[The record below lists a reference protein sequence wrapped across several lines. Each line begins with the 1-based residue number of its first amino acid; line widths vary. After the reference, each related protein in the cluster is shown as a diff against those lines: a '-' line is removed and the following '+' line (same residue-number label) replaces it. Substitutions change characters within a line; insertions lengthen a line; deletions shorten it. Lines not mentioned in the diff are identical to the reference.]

1 MGHWWGRWTLALAWL
16 LAGPGT
22 AWAGAPAGFLPELQA
37 RVNQAVEQIKPSVVS
52 IKAQKRQ
59 WLQGG
64 GEMWYESI
72 GSGIVV
78 DERGSIVTNSH
89 VIKGAE
95 KILVGFWTKGGVDTV
110 AQLVQDAPDQ
120 DLALLRA
127 DAAGPSAPA
136 VLGDSSSLAIGDWV
150 VSVGSP
156 FGYEHSATFGMV
168 SALHRNLLIEGLEYP
183 DMIQTDA
190 TINQG
195 NSGGPLL
202 DLQGAVVGLSAAVFS
217 PENAFTGIGFAIP
230 VNRVRQFISGL
241 IATPAVTP
249 AATQAR
255 PAFKPLPSGTM
266 ARKPGPKG
274 PLTFQPLPTA
284 AAPQVGQS
292 LPFPSPAPNTP
303 QGFPPPMKPTPSFS
317 LAGPLAAAQVP
328 VDAPPAKKVP
338 VDLNKPMPKDAKH
351 AEFSDC
357 TACHDITKKLPA
369 NMQLGLPHPP
379 VAPACETCHVLVSE
393 KVVQGP
399 TTVAWTTV
407 LARIPGGGPLTVRE
421 LVLCLSVLAIALLS
435 AALGLD
441 AGLLFVPVLLAYGLD
456 IGIATATSLLLLNVK
471 GIPTMSHFKGS
482 ELIDMRLIAVVT
494 PPAML
499 AAFGGGL
506 VMTTL
511 SPLVLGLS
519 LSGSLLVAAMFMLRD
534 PSLASAWGGRPDKG
548 GWAWR
553 TRFQGVDYT
562 LDLVLLGLCI
572 AMAAFAGG
580 LLGAGG
586 SWLLIPL
593 LLTVFRVPFA
603 VAGAVSAV
611 VVPVVG
617 LFGFLGHALAGDFKI
632 PLLVPLCMAALI
644 GAMVGMLFSGFRGK
658 AQPRLAA
665 SISLGLAGAWVVLR
679 TVGLV

>member
-1 MGHWWGRWTLALAWL
+1 MGRWTLVLAWL
-16 LAGPGT
+16 LAWPGL
-22 AWAGAPAGFLPELQA
+22 AGAGVPAGFLPELQA

-78 DERGSIVTNSH
+78 DERGTIVTNSH
-89 VIKGAE
+89 VIRGAE
-95 KILVGFWTKGGVDTV
+95 KVLIGFWTQGGVDTV
-110 AQLVQDAPDQ
+110 AQVVQDSPSL
-120 DLALLRA
+120 DLALLRV
-127 DAAGPSAPA
+127 DAAVPSAPA
-136 VLGDSSSLAIGDWV
+136 VLGDSSSLSIGNWV

-202 DLQGAVVGLSAAVFS
+202 DIQGAVVGLSAAVYS

-241 IATPAVTP
+241 ITTP
-249 AATQAR
+249 AATTQAR
-255 PAFKPLPSGTM
+255 PAFKPLPVAASP
-266 ARKPGPKG
+266 AP
-274 PLTFQPLPTA
+274 A
-284 AAPQVGQS
+284 AAPQDGQS
-292 LPFPSPAPNTP
+292 LPFPSPAPYTP
-303 QGFPPPMKPTPSFS
+303 QGFPPPMQPTPSFS
-317 LAGPLAAAQVP
+317 LAGPLAAVQVP
-328 VDAPPAKKVP
+328 IDAPPAQKVP
-338 VDLNKPMPKDAKH
+338 VDLTKQMPRDTKH
-351 AEFSDC
+351 EKFTDC
-357 TACHDITKKLPA
+357 TACHDITKKRMA
-369 NMQLGLPHPP
+369 NMNKGMPHPP
-379 VAPACETCHVLVSE
+379 VAPSCDTCHIFISE

-399 TTVAWTTV
+399 TTVAWTAV

-421 LVLCLSVLAIALLS
+421 LALCLSVLAASLLA

-441 AGLLFVPVLLAYGLD
+441 AGLLFVPIMLAYGLD

-471 GIPTMSHFKGS
+471 GIPTMSRFKGS
-482 ELIDMRLIAVVT
+482 ELIDMRLIAVTT

-499 AAFGGGL
+499 ASFAGGL
-506 VMTTL
+506 AMTAF

-534 PSLASAWGGRPDKG
+534 PALASAWGGRPDTG
-548 GWAWR
+548 NWAWR
-553 TRFQGVDYT
+553 TRFQGVGYT
-562 LDLVLLGLCI
+562 LDLVPLGLCI

-586 SWLLIPL
+586 SWLLIPI
-593 LLTVFRVPFA
+593 LLTVFRVPFS

-632 PLLVPLCMAALI
+632 PLLVPLCVAALI
-644 GAMVGMLFSGFRGK
+644 GAMIGMLFSGLRGK
-658 AQPRLAA
+658 TQPRLAA